1 MKNYS
6 FEIAELDDNCCDL
19 DLLPYWI
26 NEVSFDKAEA

>member
-6 FEIAELDDNCCDL
+6 FEIAELDADDNCCDL

-26 NEVSFDKAEA
+26 NEVSFDKA